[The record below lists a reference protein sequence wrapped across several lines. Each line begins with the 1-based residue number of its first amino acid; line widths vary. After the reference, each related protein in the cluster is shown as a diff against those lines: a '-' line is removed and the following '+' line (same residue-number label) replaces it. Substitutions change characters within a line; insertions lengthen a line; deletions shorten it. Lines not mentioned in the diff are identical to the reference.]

1 MLCLKAEALG
11 DEMYSSSGAIPPVN
25 LGRSIRRLMHKVGRG
40 GGKSPH
46 RSDPSASSSG
56 MEAEKSSCGG
66 REERRRKVCC
76 HRSQLEQ
83 EVQILQKQLQ
93 EEINLHEALANALAK
108 NVAPLLNST
117 DNIPDEIQELLHSI
131 TTLEITVSN
140 LEEELLTLHLQ
151 ICNERAERHVAEAH
165 LGSPPLTPGPPSP
178 SSDCK
183 PEHIFSSSI
192 SKSQLTQTPISMQ
205 KYVLSDCEDSQ
216 SITDIRSMERCP
228 EAEILRSR
236 NASDEGTEMGAS
248 VQLSVEVELKNNFPI
263 EVISN
268 NPNKISEGMV
278 RCMRNIFLCLS
289 GSSDI
294 LPEMSSSEGFQS
306 SLVEHLSSSSF
317 MSFSDSSTMTSLFQS
332 PEGIYQTDEVDK
344 QMSSF
349 DPYGVSYK
357 MNWGNVGSYILA
369 AEVSWMSVGKAQ
381 LQYAAESLKRYR
393 FFVEQLTDVNPAC
406 TSLNQKLAFWINVY
420 NALMMHAYLAFGV
433 PRSDIKLFSQMQKAS
448 YTIGGQ
454 SFSAA
459 EIEFV
464 ILKMKPPMHRPQ
476 LAQSLALH
484 KFKISN
490 EHRKY
495 SVDSAEPLV
504 VFALSCGMYSSPA
517 VRIFTADNVQDELQN
532 SMKDYIR
539 ASIGLSD
546 KGKLLVPEM
555 LHSFAKGVVEDSLL
569 VDWICR
575 YLSPDQITIV
585 HYSKPQWKQRLL
597 GVRSFSIIPFDSR
610 FRYLFLPDKTS

>member
-1 MLCLKAEALG
+1 ME
-11 DEMYSSSGAIPPVN
+11 DET
-25 LGRSIRRLMHKVGRG
+25 
-40 GGKSPH
+40 
-46 RSDPSASSSG
+46 
-56 MEAEKSSCGG
+56 SSCGG
-66 REERRRKVCC
+66 REGRRRKVCC
-76 HRSQLEQ
+76 YRSQLEQ
-83 EVQILQKQLQ
+83 GVQILQKQLQ
-93 EEINLHEALANALAK
+93 DEINLHVALANALAK
-108 NVAPLLNST
+108 NAAPLLNST
-117 DNIPDEIQELLHSI
+117 YNIPDEIQELIHSI
-131 TTLEITVSN
+131 ATLEITVSN
-140 LEEELLTLHLQ
+140 LEEELVTLHLQ

-192 SKSQLTQTPISMQ
+192 SKSILTQTPISM
-205 KYVLSDCEDSQ
+205 KKDVLSGCEDSQ

-228 EAEILRSR
+228 EAKILRSR
-236 NASDEGTEMGAS
+236 HASDEGTEMGSS
-248 VQLSVEVELKNNFPI
+248 VQLSDEVELKNNFPI
-263 EVISN
+263 EDILN
-268 NPNKISEGMV
+268 CPNKLSEEMV
-278 RCMRNIFLCLS
+278 GCMRNIFLCLS

-294 LPEMSSSEGFQS
+294 LPEMPSSEGFQS
-306 SLVEHLSSSSF
+306 SPVEHLSSSSF
-317 MSFSDSSTMTSLFQS
+317 MSFSDSSTLTSLFQS
-332 PEGIYQTDEVDK
+332 PEGIYQTDEVDN

-349 DPYGVSYK
+349 DPYGISYK
-357 MNWGNVGSYILA
+357 MNWGNVGSYNLA

-381 LQYAAESLKRYR
+381 LQYAAEALKRYR
-393 FFVEQLTDVNPAC
+393 FFVEQLTEVNPAC
-406 TSLNQKLAFWINVY
+406 MSLNQKLAFWINVY

-433 PRSDIKLFSQMQKAS
+433 PRSDVKLFSQMQKAS

-464 ILKMKPPMHRPQ
+464 ILKMKPPMHHPQ

-490 EHRKY
+490 EHREY
-495 SVDSAEPLV
+495 SVDSAEPLI

-517 VRIFTADNVQDELQN
+517 VRIFTADNVQDELKS
-532 SMKDYIR
+532 SMKDYIQ

-546 KGKLLVPEM
+546 KGKLLVPEI

-575 YLSPDQITIV
+575 YLSSDQITIV

-597 GVRSFSIIPFDSR
+597 CVRSFSIVPFDSR
-610 FRYLFLPDKTS
+610 FRYLFLLDKIS

>member
-56 MEAEKSSCGG
+56 MEDEKSSCGG

-76 HRSQLEQ
+76 YRSQLEQ

-93 EEINLHEALANALAK
+93 EEINLHEVLANALAK
-108 NVAPLLNST
+108 NAAPLLNST

-131 TTLEITVSN
+131 ATLETTVSN
-140 LEEELLTLHLQ
+140 LEEELVTLHLQ

-205 KYVLSDCEDSQ
+205 KYVLSGCEDSQ

-236 NASDEGTEMGAS
+236 NASDEGTDMGAS

-263 EVISN
+263 EDISN
-268 NPNKISEGMV
+268 NPNKVSEEMV

-294 LPEMSSSEGFQS
+294 PPEMSSSEGFQS
-306 SLVEHLSSSSF
+306 SPVEHLSSSSF

-332 PEGIYQTDEVDK
+332 PEGIYQTDEEAI
-344 QMSSF
+344 F
-349 DPYGVSYK
+349 
-357 MNWGNVGSYILA
+357 W
-369 AEVSWMSVGKAQ
+369 Q
-381 LQYAAESLKRYR
+381 LKSLGCQLEKHNCNMLLSLKRYR
-393 FFVEQLTDVNPAC
+393 FFVEQLTEVNPAC
-406 TSLNQKLAFWINVY
+406 MSLNQKLAFWINVY
-420 NALMMHAYLAFGV
+420 NALMMH
-433 PRSDIKLFSQMQKAS
+433 AS

-484 KFKISN
+484 KFKISK
-490 EHRKY
+490 EHREY

-517 VRIFTADNVQDELQN
+517 VRIFTADTVQDELQN

-539 ASIGLSD
+539 ASIGLND

-575 YLSPDQITIV
+575 YLSSDQITIV

>member
-11 DEMYSSSGAIPPVN
+11 DEMYSSSGAMPPVN

-76 HRSQLEQ
+76 YRSQLEQ

-108 NVAPLLNST
+108 NAAPLLNST

-131 TTLEITVSN
+131 ATLEITVSN
-140 LEEELLTLHLQ
+140 LEEELVTLHLQ
-151 ICNERAERHVAEAH
+151 ICNERAERHVTEAH

-205 KYVLSDCEDSQ
+205 KYVLSGCEDSQ

-263 EVISN
+263 EDISN
-268 NPNKISEGMV
+268 NPNKLSEEMV

-294 LPEMSSSEGFQS
+294 PPEMSSSEGFQS
-306 SLVEHLSSSSF
+306 SPVEHLSSSSF

-393 FFVEQLTDVNPAC
+393 FFVEQLTEVNPAC
-406 TSLNQKLAFWINVY
+406 MSLDQKLAFWINVY
-420 NALMMHAYLAFGV
+420 NALMMHA
-433 PRSDIKLFSQMQKAS
+433 
-448 YTIGGQ
+448 
-454 SFSAA
+454 
-459 EIEFV
+459 
-464 ILKMKPPMHRPQ
+464 
-476 LAQSLALH
+476 QSLALH
-484 KFKISN
+484 KFKISK
-490 EHRKY
+490 EHREY

-575 YLSPDQITIV
+575 YLSSDQITIV

>member
-1 MLCLKAEALG
+1 
-11 DEMYSSSGAIPPVN
+11 
-25 LGRSIRRLMHKVGRG
+25 
-40 GGKSPH
+40 
-46 RSDPSASSSG
+46 
-56 MEAEKSSCGG
+56 MEDDKSSYG
-66 REERRRKVCC
+66 RREGRRRKVCC
-76 HRSQLEQ
+76 YRSQLEQ

-93 EEINLHEALANALAK
+93 DEFNLHVALANALAK
-108 NVAPLLNST
+108 TTAPLLNSIH
-117 DNIPDEIQELLHSI
+117 NIPDEIQELLHSI
-131 TTLEITVSN
+131 ATLEITVSN
-140 LEEELLTLHLQ
+140 LEEELVTLHLQ
-151 ICNERAERHVAEAH
+151 ICTERAERHIAEAH

-178 SSDCK
+178 FSDCV
-183 PEHIFSSSI
+183 PEHTFSSSI
-192 SKSQLTQTPISMQ
+192 SKSQLTQIPISMQ
-205 KYVLSDCEDSQ
+205 KYVSSGCEDSQ

-228 EAEILRSR
+228 ESETLRSR

-248 VQLSVEVELKNNFPI
+248 VQLSDEVELKNNFPI
-263 EVISN
+263 EDISN
-268 NPNKISEGMV
+268 HPNKLSEEMV

-294 LPEMSSSEGFQS
+294 LPEMSSLEGFQS
-306 SLVEHLSSSSF
+306 SPIEHLSSSSF
-317 MSFSDSSTMTSLFQS
+317 MSFSDSITMTSVFQS
-332 PEGIYQTDEVDK
+332 PEGIYQMNEVDN

-349 DPYGVSYK
+349 DPCGVSYK
-357 MNWGNVGSYILA
+357 MNWGNVGSYNLA

-381 LQYAAESLKRYR
+381 LQYAAEALKRYR
-393 FFVEQLTDVNPAC
+393 FFVEQLTEVNPAC
-406 TSLNQKLAFWINVY
+406 MSLNQKLAFWINVY

-433 PRSDIKLFSQMQKAS
+433 PRNNVKLFSQMQKAS

-484 KFKISN
+484 KFKISS
-490 EHRKY
+490 EHREY

-517 VRIFTADNVQDELQN
+517 VRIFTADNVQDELQS

-539 ASIGLSD
+539 ASIGLSE

-555 LHSFAKGVVEDSLL
+555 LHSFTKGVVEDSLL

-575 YLSPDQITIV
+575 YLSSDQITIV
-585 HYSKPQWKQRLL
+585 HYSKLQWKQRLL
-597 GVRSFSIIPFDSR
+597 GVRSFSIVPFDSR

>member
-56 MEAEKSSCGG
+56 MEDEKSSCGG

-76 HRSQLEQ
+76 YRSQLEQ

-93 EEINLHEALANALAK
+93 EEINLHEVLANALAK
-108 NVAPLLNST
+108 NAAPLLNST

-131 TTLEITVSN
+131 ATLETTVSN
-140 LEEELLTLHLQ
+140 LEEELVTLHLQ

-205 KYVLSDCEDSQ
+205 KYVLSGCEDSQ

-236 NASDEGTEMGAS
+236 NASDEGTDMGAS

-263 EVISN
+263 EDISN
-268 NPNKISEGMV
+268 NPNKVSEEMV

-294 LPEMSSSEGFQS
+294 PPEMSSSEGFQS
-306 SLVEHLSSSSF
+306 SPVEHLSSSSF

-332 PEGIYQTDEVDK
+332 PEGIYQTDEEAI
-344 QMSSF
+344 F
-349 DPYGVSYK
+349 
-357 MNWGNVGSYILA
+357 W
-369 AEVSWMSVGKAQ
+369 Q
-381 LQYAAESLKRYR
+381 LKSLGCQLEKHNCNMLLSLKRYR
-393 FFVEQLTDVNPAC
+393 FFVEQLTEVNPAC
-406 TSLNQKLAFWINVY
+406 MSLNQKLAFWINVY
-420 NALMMHAYLAFGV
+420 NALMMHA
-433 PRSDIKLFSQMQKAS
+433 
-448 YTIGGQ
+448 
-454 SFSAA
+454 
-459 EIEFV
+459 
-464 ILKMKPPMHRPQ
+464 
-476 LAQSLALH
+476 QSLALH
-484 KFKISN
+484 KFKISK
-490 EHRKY
+490 EHREY

-517 VRIFTADNVQDELQN
+517 VRIFTADTVQDELQN

-539 ASIGLSD
+539 ASIGLND

-575 YLSPDQITIV
+575 YLSSDQITIV

>member
-56 MEAEKSSCGG
+56 MEDEKSSCGG

-76 HRSQLEQ
+76 YRSQLEQ

-93 EEINLHEALANALAK
+93 EEINLHEVLANALAK
-108 NVAPLLNST
+108 NAAPLLNST

-131 TTLEITVSN
+131 ATLETTVSN
-140 LEEELLTLHLQ
+140 LEEELVTLHLQ

-205 KYVLSDCEDSQ
+205 KYVLSGCEDSQ

-236 NASDEGTEMGAS
+236 NASDEGTDMGAS

-263 EVISN
+263 EDISN
-268 NPNKISEGMV
+268 NPNKVSEEMV

-294 LPEMSSSEGFQS
+294 PPEMSSSEGFQS
-306 SLVEHLSSSSF
+306 SPVEHLSSSSF

-332 PEGIYQTDEVDK
+332 PEGIYQTDEEAI
-344 QMSSF
+344 F
-349 DPYGVSYK
+349 
-357 MNWGNVGSYILA
+357 W
-369 AEVSWMSVGKAQ
+369 Q
-381 LQYAAESLKRYR
+381 LKSLGCQLEKHNCNMLLSLKRYR
-393 FFVEQLTDVNPAC
+393 FFVEQLTEVNPAC
-406 TSLNQKLAFWINVY
+406 MSLNQKLAFWINVY

-484 KFKISN
+484 KFKISK
-490 EHRKY
+490 EHREY

-517 VRIFTADNVQDELQN
+517 VRIFTADTVQDELQN

-539 ASIGLSD
+539 ASIGLND

-575 YLSPDQITIV
+575 YLSSDQITIV

>member
-56 MEAEKSSCGG
+56 MEDEKSSCGG

-76 HRSQLEQ
+76 YRSQLEQ

-93 EEINLHEALANALAK
+93 EEINLHEVLANALAK
-108 NVAPLLNST
+108 NAAPLLNST

-131 TTLEITVSN
+131 ATLETTVSN
-140 LEEELLTLHLQ
+140 LEEELVTLHLQ

-205 KYVLSDCEDSQ
+205 KYVLSGCEDSQ

-236 NASDEGTEMGAS
+236 NASDEGTDMGAS

-263 EVISN
+263 EDISN
-268 NPNKISEGMV
+268 NPNKVSEEMV

-294 LPEMSSSEGFQS
+294 PPEMSSSEGFQS
-306 SLVEHLSSSSF
+306 SPVEHLSSSSF

-332 PEGIYQTDEVDK
+332 PEGIYQTDEEAI
-344 QMSSF
+344 F
-349 DPYGVSYK
+349 
-357 MNWGNVGSYILA
+357 W
-369 AEVSWMSVGKAQ
+369 Q
-381 LQYAAESLKRYR
+381 LKSLGCQLEKHNCNMLLSLKRYR
-393 FFVEQLTDVNPAC
+393 FFVEQLTEVNPAC
-406 TSLNQKLAFWINVY
+406 MSLNQKLAFWINVY

-476 LAQSLALH
+476 L
-484 KFKISN
+484 ISK
-490 EHRKY
+490 EHREY

-517 VRIFTADNVQDELQN
+517 VRIFTADTVQDELQN

-539 ASIGLSD
+539 ASIGLND

-575 YLSPDQITIV
+575 YLSSDQITIV